1 MSSPSCWNILA
12 TSRRKWAGRT
22 EPTSGTPKRW
32 KFIGNSPKLCRFY
45 GVIKG
50 VPVMGA
56 ADADRTGP
64 AALWR
69 AIRDALTLTSPTP

>member
-1 MSSPSCWNILA
+1 
-12 TSRRKWAGRT
+12 
-22 EPTSGTPKRW
+22 
-32 KFIGNSPKLCRFY
+32 
-45 GVIKG
+45 
-50 VPVMGA
+50 MGA